1 MLLDYADKVGADVM
15 VIGRRGAGLIER
27 IMLGSV
33 ANRVVHDAQC
43 PVLLVP

>member
-1 MLLDYADKVGADVM
+1 M

-33 ANRVVHDAQC
+33 ANRLVHDAPC
-43 PVLLVP
+43 PVMLVP